1 MNPIDRILG
10 FVLSEF
16 VTPASGSAGVNRR
29 SRSVK
34 PIILLITAGLVVAG
48 CCSTE
53 NEIQHLSTSDLQL
66 RRYELMYCLSMTRMS
81 WDKRPWQSNAYDDV
95 KDDLEEKEAIE
106 REITRRGVTD
116 YHWPPSV
123 TYRYVHDHCHCQCWV
138 ATLSNR

>member
-1 MNPIDRILG
+1 
-10 FVLSEF
+10 
-16 VTPASGSAGVNRR
+16 
-29 SRSVK
+29 VK
-34 PIILLITAGLVVAG
+34 QIILLIIAGLVVAG

-53 NEIQHLSTSDLQL
+53 SEIQRLSTSDLQL

-81 WDKRPWQSNAYDDV
+81 WDKRPLQSNAYDEV

-123 TYRYVHDHCHCQCWV
+123 TYRYVHDHCHCECWV
-138 ATLSNR
+138 ATF

>member
-1 MNPIDRILG
+1 M
-10 FVLSEF
+10 
-16 VTPASGSAGVNRR
+16 
-29 SRSVK
+29 K
-34 PIILLITAGLVVAG
+34 QIILLITAGLVVAG

-66 RRYELMYCLSMTRMS
+66 RRYELKYCLSMMRMN

-95 KDDLEEKEAIE
+95 KDDLEEKEAIEREKEAIE

-123 TYRYVHDHCHCQCWV
+123 TYRYVYDHCHCQNWV
-138 ATLSNR
+138 AILPQ